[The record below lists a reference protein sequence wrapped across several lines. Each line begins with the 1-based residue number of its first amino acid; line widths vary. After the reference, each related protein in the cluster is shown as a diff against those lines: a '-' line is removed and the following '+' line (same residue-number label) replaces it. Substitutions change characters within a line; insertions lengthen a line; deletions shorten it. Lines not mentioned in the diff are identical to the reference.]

1 MSAVVLQRGLI
12 VTVAATGVY
21 ERLSC
26 LDLVLRSWQDLA

>member
-12 VTVAATGVY
+12 VTVGATGVY

-26 LDLVLRSWQDLA
+26 LDLALRSWLYLA

>member
-21 ERLSC
+21 KRLSP
-26 LDLVLRSWQDLA
+26 LDLVLRSWLDLA